1 LDAVLLAGG
10 FEVRPAERRVLANG
24 QPVALGAR
32 AFDLLLALIEQRER
46 VVAKDELLARVWPG
60 VVVEE
65 NNLTVQISSLRKVLG
80 NAAITTVAGR
90 GYRFTLPLSDAA
102 SARVAPLPAAALPP
116 HDLPVL
122 AVLAFDNQSS
132 DAEMQYFSDGV
143 SEDIIQR
150 LSRGTRLKVIG
161 RTSSFQFRGERKA
174 EAAERLSC
182 SHVLDGSIRRVAGRV
197 RISAHLMEAAS
208 HTTLWSDHYDRGLE
222 DIFALQ
228 DEIAESIARALDQTF
243 SRYSIRAVDPAVYD
257 LYLRASPKS
266 YAPDDLRTC
275 VGLLEVVTQRA
286 PHFVEAWGRLAY
298 LRGFLHMYLPFAA
311 RAENAAR
318 VARDASH
325 ALALDT
331 QNIDAL
337 ASRCFVMPPFGRFIE
352 GDVFLE
358 RLQRAPGAGDGRRY
372 IGWFLRHTGRLRES
386 LEETERSYRLDA
398 LDPMTANLVALAR
411 MASGHVAEAVPVYED
426 LVARIP
432 EMSFPI
438 SSLLRAQAF
447 LQDWDSVDRLLA
459 LAAKR
464 PLREFQD
471 TIPFVCA
478 KRDPTPAHIGAWRS
492 EFEAHVAKTG
502 GVDVARLVYAAHL
515 GLVDE
520 AYRAAD
526 SARLGPAGTSEDI
539 MGPDGY
545 RTALL
550 FQASMPE
557 LRNDLRFPRLCARL
571 GLVEFWRA
579 TGKWPDCAAEVPYD
593 FERECEKVKDAA
605 KDAFGF

>member
-1 LDAVLLAGG
+1 M
-10 FEVRPAERRVLANG
+10 RPAERRVLANG

-46 VVAKDELLARVWPG
+46 VVGKDELLARVWPG

-80 NAAITTVAGR
+80 NAAIATVAGR
-90 GYRFTLPLSDAA
+90 GYRFTLPLQHGAPAPAVAA
-102 SARVAPLPAAALPP
+102 SPA
-116 HDLPVL
+116 HDRPVV
-122 AVLAFDNQSS
+122 AVLAFDNLSN
-132 DAEMQYFSDGV
+132 DPEMQFFSDGV
-143 SEDIIQR
+143 SDEIIHR
-150 LSRGTRLKVIG
+150 LSRGANLRVIG
-161 RTSSFQFRGERKA
+161 RTSSFQFRGQHKA
-174 EAAERLSC
+174 DAAERLAC
-182 SHVLDGSIRRVAGRV
+182 THVIDGAIRRAAGRV
-197 RISAHLMEAAS
+197 RISAHLMDARS
-208 HTTLWSDHYDRGLE
+208 RTTLWTDRYDRGLE
-222 DIFALQ
+222 DIFAVQ
-228 DEIAESIARALDQTF
+228 DEISESIARALDQAF
-243 SRYSIRAVDPAVYD
+243 SSFSTRSVDPAVYD

-298 LRGFLHMYLPFAA
+298 LRGFLHMYLPFAE
-311 RAENAAR
+311 RAAIAAR
-318 VARDASH
+318 VAREASH
-325 ALALDT
+325 ALALDA

-352 GDVFLE
+352 GDAFLE
-358 RLQRAPGAGDGRRY
+358 RLRKAPGSGDGRRY

-386 LEETERSYRLDA
+386 LEETERSYGLDA
-398 LDPMTANLVALAR
+398 LDPMSANLVALAR
-411 MASGHVAEAVPVYED
+411 MASGRVAEAVPVYED
-426 LVARIP
+426 LVTRIP

-447 LQDWDSVDRLLA
+447 LQDWDRVDRLLA
-459 LAAKR
+459 LAATR

-471 TIPFVCA
+471 TIPFVRA
-478 KRDPTPAHIGAWRS
+478 KRDPTPTHIGAWRS
-492 EFEAHVAKTG
+492 DFEAHVAKTG
-502 GVDVARLVYAAHL
+502 GVDVARLVYAAPL

-526 SARLGPAGTSEDI
+526 GARLGPAGTADDI

-557 LRNDLRFPRLCARL
+557 LRNDARFPRLCARL
-571 GLVEFWRA
+571 GLVAFWLA
-579 TGKWPDCAAEVPYD
+579 TGKWPDCAADVPYD
-593 FERECEKVKDAA
+593 FERECAKVKDVP
-605 KDAFGF
+605 KEDVGF

>member
-1 LDAVLLAGG
+1 MAGG
-10 FEVRPAERRVLANG
+10 FEVRPAERRVLLHG

-32 AFDLLLALIEQRER
+32 AFDLLLALIEQHER
-46 VVAKDELLARVWPG
+46 VVGKDELIARVWPG

-102 SARVAPLPAAALPP
+102 SARVAALPAAASPS
-116 HDLPVL
+116 HDLPLL

-132 DAEMQYFSDGV
+132 DAEMQFFSDGV
-143 SEDIIQR
+143 SEEIIQR

-174 EAAERLSC
+174 EAAARLAC

-208 HTTLWSDHYDRGLE
+208 RTTLWSDRYDRGLE
-222 DIFALQ
+222 DIFAVQ

-243 SRYSIRAVDPAVYD
+243 SSYSTRAVDPAVYD

-275 VGLLEVVTQRA
+275 VGVLEVVTQRA

-298 LRGFLHMYLPFAA
+298 LRGFLHMYLPFGE
-311 RAENAAR
+311 RAESAAR
-318 VARDASH
+318 VAREASH
-325 ALALDT
+325 ALALDA

-337 ASRCFVMPPFGRFIE
+337 SSRCFVMPPFGRFVE

-386 LEETERSYRLDA
+386 LEDTERTYRLDA
-398 LDPMTANLVALAR
+398 LDPMSANLLALAR
-411 MASGHVAEAVPVYED
+411 MASGRVAEAVPVYED

-447 LQDWDSVDRLLA
+447 LQDWAAVDRLLA

-471 TIPFVCA
+471 TLPFVRA
-478 KRDPTPAHIGAWRS
+478 KRDPTPEHIGAWRNA
-492 EFEAHVAKTG
+492 FEAHVAKTG

-515 GLVDE
+515 GMVDE

-526 SARLGPAGTSEDI
+526 AARLGPAGTSDDI

-571 GLVEFWRA
+571 GLVEFWMA

-593 FERECEKVKDAA
+593 FKAECARVQHVA
-605 KDAFGF
+605 KEDFGF